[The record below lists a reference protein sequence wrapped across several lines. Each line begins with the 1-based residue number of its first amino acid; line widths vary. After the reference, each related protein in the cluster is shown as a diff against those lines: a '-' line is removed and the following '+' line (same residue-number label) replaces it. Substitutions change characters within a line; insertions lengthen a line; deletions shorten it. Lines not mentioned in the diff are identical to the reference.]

1 MKVLKRILLLA
12 ILAMFTV
19 SCTDFDENELKA
31 PTNQVEVYDGGA
43 DETGNETPPAD
54 DSGDGST
61 DTGNGS
67 GKGN

>member
-31 PTNQVEVYDGGA
+31 PTNQVEVYDGGT
-43 DETGNETPPAD
+43 DQTGNETPPAD
-54 DSGDGST
+54 
-61 DTGNGS
+61 TGNENGSGNNSS

>member
-1 MKVLKRILLLA
+1 MKVLNRILLLA
-12 ILAMFTV
+12 ILAIFTV

-31 PTNQVEVYDGGA
+31 PNHVEVYDGGA
-43 DETGNETPPAD
+43 DETANETPPA

-61 DTGNGS
+61 DTGNNGT

>member
-31 PTNQVEVYDGGA
+31 PTNQVEVYDGGTDA
-43 DETGNETPPAD
+43 TSNETPPAD
-54 DSGDGST
+54 ET
-61 DTGNGS
+61 DNGNENGNGS